1 VQLKKKISFIFL
13 FLCFSLGAIGQIT
26 IQGTIRDEQGV
37 AVSDAHIMVVR
48 YDGAILNFTS
58 SDAQGRYSL
67 RHVSSADSLQIR
79 VSRLD
84 KATQLVTITN
94 RSQQLDFTM
103 IVQITELQEV
113 VIRPRS
119 VWRNRDTVNFSV
131 IDFAEA
137 SDRTIADVIARLP
150 GIEIQPSGRI
160 LYNNEP
166 INRFYVEGMDLM
178 GGRYTVIS
186 ENLRHNVVETVQIL
200 ENHEP
205 IRALEEVSLSDQA
218 ALNIVLRE
226 EARAVWQT
234 AMKLGAG
241 LPLPLW
247 DCELTAMR
255 FAPNVQD
262 VIVYRTNNVG
272 INASRQLTAHYGTAG
287 FMQNDLLAIPIP
299 HSGISENRTLF
310 NNQHMITAN
319 RLIRFNETYQLRIN
333 ADYLNDRQEVNNSS
347 HIVFFLDGT
356 EIITEEQA
364 HAKLDINRAN
374 LTLTLTGNHERY
386 FLENA
391 LNFQG
396 NWINTRA
403 DISENRQHLNTS
415 PFRITND
422 FRWLRVID
430 RMRIDIESRNR
441 LSNAQQSL
449 TIRPGLFS
457 DFFNDGISYE
467 YLRQDADLLELTSN
481 SSVTLS
487 TARGRWRRNYELGF
501 DMRVQQ
507 LNSEL
512 SIPERI
518 TADTLQNEFRL
529 MLAQPYVAVRYS
541 YVARRL
547 TATLNLPV
555 GIAIHQNTD
564 RLSNTSNTENRPF
577 LNPSLNLRY
586 RIGYQWEVS
595 TTARY
600 SNNFSTIRNLYTGY
614 LLSNYRNIQKN
625 SGQFSGSNTQAY
637 NVGLRFNEPLIAMN
651 AGIFASYSRTR
662 FDMLPEVSFNGILSI
677 RELVEHKG
685 HNDSRSLG
693 LSFSKGFNRI
703 ITRADIH
710 GSYSISTSHQL
721 QQGTPILSKFRGH
734 NIGFSFLGRLSR
746 FANYSYRI
754 SHNSGRTTVEGGA
767 VQNFGAISRT
777 TQHFRL
783 NITAIN
789 SLVLTLNMDYSQSS
803 TTSNLPSTF
812 FTDLRAQ
819 YRFNRFEFGV
829 NWNNIFNANQY
840 VIANYGEFFSFVNTF
855 ELRPSNIVFSVRFSL

>member
-1 VQLKKKISFIFL
+1 VLKKKKISLAFL
-13 FLCFSLGAIGQIT
+13 LFCLSLGAIGQVT
-26 IQGTIRDEQGV
+26 IEGTIRNEQG
-37 AVSDAHIMVVR
+37 AVVDVAHIMVVR
-48 YDGAILNFTS
+48 YDGAILGFAI
-58 SDAQGRYSL
+58 SDVQGRYRL
-67 RHVSSADSLQIR
+67 RHTSQNDSLQIR

-84 KATQLVTITN
+84 KATQLVTVAN
-94 RSQQLDFTM
+94 RSQQLDFVL
-103 IVQITELQEV
+103 IEQITELQEV
-113 VIRPRS
+113 TIRPRS

-137 SDRTIADVIARLP
+137 SDRTIADVIARMP
-150 GIEIQPSGRI
+150 GIEVLPSGRI

-166 INRFYVEGMDLM
+166 INRFYVEGLDLM

-205 IRALEEVSLSDQA
+205 IRALEEVSLSDRA

-226 EARAVWQT
+226 DARATWQT
-234 AMKLGAG
+234 AMRLGAG

-272 INASRQLTAHYGTAG
+272 VSATRQLTAHYGIAT
-287 FMQNDLLAIPIP
+287 FMETNLLSVPMP

-310 NNQHMITAN
+310 NNQHMITTN
-319 RLIRFNETYQLRIN
+319 RLIRLNDTYQIRIN
-333 ADYLNDRQEVNNSS
+333 ADYVNDRQEATNSS
-347 HIVFFLDGT
+347 RIVFFLDGT
-356 EIITEEQA
+356 EVVTEEQT
-364 HAKLDINRAN
+364 HANLNINRAN

-396 NWINTRA
+396 NWTNTFA
-403 DISENRQHLNTS
+403 DISENQQRLTTN
-415 PFRITND
+415 PFQITND
-422 FRWLRVID
+422 FRWLRVIE

-441 LSNAQQSL
+441 LSNTSQAL
-449 TIRPGLFS
+449 TIRPGLFA
-457 DFFNDGISYE
+457 DFFNEGLSYE
-467 YLRQDADLLELTSN
+467 YMRQNADLLEFTSN
-481 SSVTLS
+481 SAFNLS
-487 TARGRWRRNYELGF
+487 TVRGRWRRNYELGF

-512 SIPERI
+512 NIPERV
-518 TADTLQNEFRL
+518 TADSLQNEFRF
-529 MLAQPYVAVRYS
+529 MLAQPFVAVRHS

-555 GIAIHQNTD
+555 GFAIQQNTN
-564 RLSNTSNTENRPF
+564 LLNNTSNTESRPF
-577 LNPSLNLRY
+577 LNPSLNVRY
-586 RIGYQWEVS
+586 RIGYQWELS
-595 TTARY
+595 ATARY

-614 LLSNYRNIQKN
+614 VLTDYRNIRKN

-637 NVGLRFNEPLIAMN
+637 NIGFRFNEPLIALN
-651 AGIFASYSRTR
+651 ASIFAGYSRTR
-662 FDMLPEVSFNGILSI
+662 FDMLPEVNFNGILSI
-677 RELVEHKG
+677 RELVEHQG
-685 HNDSRSLG
+685 HSDSRLLG
-693 LSFSKGFNRI
+693 MSFSKGFSRV
-703 ITRADIH
+703 ITRIDLH

-721 QQGTPILSKFRGH
+721 QRGMPILSEFRGY
-734 NIGFSFLGRLSR
+734 NVNFALSGRVSR

-754 SHNSGRTTVEGGA
+754 SHNSGRTSVEGDA
-767 VQNFGAISRT
+767 IQNFGAISRVA
-777 TQHFRL
+777 QHFRL
-783 NITAIN
+783 NITPIN
-789 SLVLTLNMDYSQSS
+789 ALVLTLSMDHNQSF
-803 TTSNLPSTF
+803 TAENLPSTF
-812 FTDLRAQ
+812 FADLRAQ
-819 YRFNRFEFGV
+819 YRLGRFEFGI

-855 ELRPSNIVFSVRFSL
+855 KLRPSNVLFSVRFSL